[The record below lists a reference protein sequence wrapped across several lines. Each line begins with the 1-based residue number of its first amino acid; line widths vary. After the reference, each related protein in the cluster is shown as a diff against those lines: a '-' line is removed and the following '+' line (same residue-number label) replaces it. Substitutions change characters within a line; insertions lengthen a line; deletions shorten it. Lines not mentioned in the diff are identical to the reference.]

1 MGGRVIKASRRVEIL
16 YKLLIVEASWGFAS
30 LASGDI
36 DLVCVGLRSSF
47 IQRVTFYFIFLFFET
62 FVLCLFVFLVFIL
75 PFFATFIAK
84 EGVIIRKK
92 KKVKNHWSRFYSS
105 PTKNTRLKYCVML
118 KVKQ

>member
-1 MGGRVIKASRRVEIL
+1 MGGRVIKESRRVEIL

-92 KKVKNHWSRFYSS
+92 KS
-105 PTKNTRLKYCVML
+105 
-118 KVKQ
+118 